1 MKKEYN
7 IRPVIVEDYA
17 TLIKWWE
24 SYDHIEVPES
34 HMLPNGGL
42 GGFVVEREGRLLAAG
57 FLYFTNSSL
66 GYVDY
71 LISDPNYKGR
81 DRFEIITSLIEACS
95 EEALKQGCRL
105 TWAMTSYKGIVKRCE
120 KLGYNVLEDKY
131 TVIYTHQKTYDELI
145 KKLENGEK
153 EKA

>member
-57 FLYFTNSSL
+57 FLYFTNSTAVL
-66 GYVDY
+66 
-71 LISDPNYKGR
+71 LEWIISNPEYKNK
-81 DRFEIITSLIEACS
+81 DRTKAIETLIESAEIFCKKNNKKYMFS
-95 EEALKQGCRL
+95 ISKNKSL
-105 TWAMTSYKGIVKRCE
+105 TEI
-120 KLGYNVLEDKY
+120 
-131 TVIYTHQKTYDELI
+131 H
-145 KKLENGEK
+145 KKLNWFVDEK
-153 EKA
+153 PSYEITKKIN

>member
-1 MKKEYN
+1 M
-7 IRPVIVEDYA
+7 
-17 TLIKWWE
+17 
-24 SYDHIEVPES
+24 
-34 HMLPNGGL
+34 
-42 GGFVVEREGRLLAAG
+42 AAG

-81 DRFEIITSLIEACS
+81 DRFKMITMLIDSCS
-95 EEALKQGCRL
+95 RVAYESGC
-105 TWAMTSYKGIVKRCE
+105 TYIWAMTSYEGVVKRCE

-131 TVIYTHQKTYDELI
+131 TVIYTHQKTYDKII

-153 EKA
+153 EKSSCGS